1 MPQNQNV
8 LGLYEVENINDP
20 CLITLA
26 VTPKEYIEYFKS
38 ENWKKKQKHKGIKK
52 GSVGMDYENFVEGI
66 KPLYDFDTY
75 VKPKRDTKPVV

>member
-1 MPQNQNV
+1 MEKFDVGMPQNQNV

-38 ENWKKKQKHKGIKK
+38 ENLKKKNKNTKV
-52 GSVGMDYENFVEGI
+52 S
-66 KPLYDFDTY
+66 
-75 VKPKRDTKPVV
+75 KRDR

>member
-38 ENWKKKQKHKGIKK
+38 ENLKKKTKTQRHQKGIGRYGLRKLCRK
-52 GSVGMDYENFVEGI
+52 N
-66 KPLYDFDTY
+66 
-75 VKPKRDTKPVV
+75 